1 MKEFVDIEI
10 SGAHLR
16 YDETDPIAV
25 NISGNH
31 YVDGDTHKITY
42 VEEAQGFDEIILNT
56 IIVKKNKVE
65 IIKEGVV
72 NSKMVFANNSRFKA
86 IYDTP
91 FGRLNMETELL
102 LIDMNEDEI
111 NVYIEYLLYI
121 EGDRASNSKMRIHI
135 VEAVDR
141 VDNKGG

>member
-42 VEEAQGFDEIILNT
+42 VEEAHFRNT
-56 IIVKKNKVE
+56 
-65 IIKEGVV
+65 
-72 NSKMVFANNSRFKA
+72 
-86 IYDTP
+86 Y
-91 FGRLNMETELL
+91 
-102 LIDMNEDEI
+102 
-111 NVYIEYLLYI
+111 
-121 EGDRASNSKMRIHI
+121 
-135 VEAVDR
+135 
-141 VDNKGG
+141 